1 MKRISVVIPIFVAT
15 SCLVSCYRQPAP
27 DGKHNREQFVNSV
40 RSFPYEAST
49 ERQSKLFGD
58 YQKLSVGMSK
68 EQVAAILGDP
78 DYTNITGPKTFF
90 GGIQPHGTEWVY
102 GIHCEDQFCGTAG
115 PDKVVEVFFT
125 LDDRAH
131 WIVPHGI
138 DSLKEIGNCY
148 AVAN

>member
-1 MKRISVVIPIFVAT
+1 MRRISLVILIFVAT
-15 SCLVSCYRQPAP
+15 SFLVSCYRQPAT

-49 ERQSKLFGD
+49 ERQSQLLGN

-78 DYTNITGPKTFF
+78 DYANITGPKTFF
-90 GGIQPHGTEWVY
+90 GIQPNGTEWVY
-102 GIHCEDQFCGTAG
+102 GIHCEDQFCGSTG
-115 PDKVVEVFFT
+115 PDKVVEVFFK

-131 WIVPHGI
+131 LIVPHGI
-138 DSLKEIGNCY
+138 GSLKEIGNCCDK
-148 AVAN
+148 AN